1 MTQPLCR
8 ALLLALLILPLPA
21 AAEDGPVPPEPALA
35 PPTPAR
41 LPDRPAPARGL
52 SPATVPAL
60 ALPPGMEALPSG
72 AWRLRFPTGAA
83 EVPEAAAPA
92 LAELGRRLAAGPPGR
107 VTILAQASG
116 PEDVSTARR
125 LSLAR
130 GFAVKQALAEGGLPP
145 TRIDIRPMG
154 RTADG
159 LDSADI
165 QPPPS
170 RGTPG
175 GTPGGTTDRR

>member
-1 MTQPLCR
+1 MTQPSRR
-8 ALLLALLILPLPA
+8 ALLLLALALPLPA
-21 AAEDGPVPPEPALA
+21 AAEDEPVPREPALA
-35 PPTPAR
+35 PPEPAR
-41 LPDRPAPARGL
+41 LPDRPAP
-52 SPATVPAL
+52 SPAAPAARTAPQQSL
-60 ALPPGMEALPSG
+60 PGMEALPSG
-72 AWRLRFPTGAA
+72 AWRLRFGEGVA
-83 EVPEAAAPA
+83 EVPQAAAPA

-130 GFAVKQALAEGGLPP
+130 GFAVKQALEAGGLPA

-154 RTADG
+154 RTPDG

-170 RGTPG
+170 RGT
-175 GTPGGTTDRR
+175 TDRR